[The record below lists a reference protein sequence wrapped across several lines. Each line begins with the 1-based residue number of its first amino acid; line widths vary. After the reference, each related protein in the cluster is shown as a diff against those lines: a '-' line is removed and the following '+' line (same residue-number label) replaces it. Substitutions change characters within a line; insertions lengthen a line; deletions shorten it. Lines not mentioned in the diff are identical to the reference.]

1 MYINDINILY
11 FLGIGILGLLVGQF
25 IDWCNI
31 RLLEHKKVFSKEFFS
46 VYMKQF
52 KPKYSYM
59 CVMAIIYAGIM
70 YTSAFSLKALAY
82 YILAPMLMSAL
93 NNRL

>member
-31 RLLEHKKVFSKEFFS
+31 RLLEHKKFLVKNFFR
-46 VYMKQF
+46 
-52 KPKYSYM
+52 
-59 CVMAIIYAGIM
+59 
-70 YTSAFSLKALAY
+70 
-82 YILAPMLMSAL
+82 YI
-93 NNRL
+93 